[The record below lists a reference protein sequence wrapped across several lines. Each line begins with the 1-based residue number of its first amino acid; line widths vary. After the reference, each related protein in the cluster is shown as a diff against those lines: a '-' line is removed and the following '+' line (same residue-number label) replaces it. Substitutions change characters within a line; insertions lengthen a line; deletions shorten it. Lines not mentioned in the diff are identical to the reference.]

1 MERAAARVCR
11 EAGARVT
18 THTLLSD
25 LNVPSVD
32 RFDNRRIEV
41 IANGLPLHH
50 GAQLAVDTTLVSP
63 LTSAGQPRQWRGDF
77 TAAALADARRAKER
91 AYPEL
96 LRGGRCKLVVVA
108 LEVGGRWS
116 TEAASFIR
124 QLAQTRCRAA
134 PAALQTATAQAYIVP
149 KLHAV
154 QQILN
159 GSLGLGAMHMPCG

>member
-1 MERAAARVCR
+1 MFVFSDSVTSSSTPPTPVGSSNLPMPSHSRPSWRPSRSLCPIGGFAESGGALERAAARVCR

-50 GAQLAVDTTLVSP
+50 GAQLAVDTALASP
-63 LTSAGQPRQWRGDF
+63 LTSAGQPRQRRGDF
-77 TAAALADARRAKER
+77 TAAALAGARRAKER

-96 LRGGRCKLVVVA
+96 LRGGRCKLV
-108 LEVGGRWS
+108 GRG
-116 TEAASFIR
+116 TME
-124 QLAQTRCRAA
+124 
-134 PAALQTATAQAYIVP
+134 
-149 KLHAV
+149 H
-154 QQILN
+154 
-159 GSLGLGAMHMPCG
+159 